1 MHLPPTLPRALDG
14 EAFRAEPLGYL
25 RERRVELGDAF
36 VLREEGPILSRT
48 PDCNGVVAVFG
59 TERQRAVLG
68 DIETFGMPPSA
79 ARQLGLDASLTNLNR
94 SLHSMRGEEHA
105 AQKRVLTS
113 VLDGARFGDLHEV
126 LERSWRPASTFPLF
140 AAMRALTLPLASHV
154 LFGEGGGQ
162 LTELLQLY
170 FQLRREAASP
180 AGAAGKGTR
189 EMLVETGEALD
200 EALRRFLRTARADS
214 LLGRLAGVG
223 LSEDEVVGHA
233 NIVFV
238 SSTEPIAVALTW
250 TLLIL
255 SQLPELRRELREE
268 LAAGGTT
275 LLDCVL
281 RESLR
286 VLPPNAFM
294 VRLTT
299 RPVSLCGTDLP
310 ERCEVILSP
319 FVAHRDAT
327 RFPDPDIFRP
337 SRWLHARPSPFDYFP
352 FGAGGHACVGR
363 GVALQLMKSV
373 LAFLMTRHELV
384 LDGDQ
389 EIDWRIHIQFL
400 PHDDPLMRLLSNG
413 VDGKLRGRVAALL
426 DFSRRADL

>member
-1 MHLPPTLPRALDG
+1 MHLPPSLPRALDAEG
-14 EAFRAEPLGYL
+14 FRGEPLDYL
-25 RERRVELGDAF
+25 RRMRADLGDIF

-48 PDCNGVVAVFG
+48 PDCNGVIAVFG
-59 TERQRAVLG
+59 PERQRAVLG
-68 DIETFGMPPSA
+68 DIEAFGMPPSA

-113 VLDGARFGDLHEV
+113 VLDASRFGDLHDV
-126 LERSWRPASTFPLF
+126 LERSWQPESTFRLL

-162 LTELLQLY
+162 LTQLLQLY

-180 AGAAGKGTR
+180 AGAAEGMR
-189 EMLVETGEALD
+189 EALVETGEALD
-200 EALRRFLRTARADS
+200 DALRRFIRTTRADT
-214 LLGRLAGVG
+214 LIGRLAGAG
-223 LSEDEVVGHA
+223 FTEDEVVGHA

-255 SQLPELRRELREE
+255 SQLPELRCELRHE
-268 LAAGGTT
+268 LAEGGTT
-275 LLDCVL
+275 LLDFVL
-281 RESLR
+281 SESLR

-299 RPVSLCGTDLP
+299 RSVSLCGVELP

-319 FVAHRDAT
+319 FVAHRDAA
-327 RFPDPDIFRP
+327 RFPDPDVFRP

-373 LAFLMTRHELV
+373 LAFLVTHHDLV

-400 PHDDPLMRLLSNG
+400 PHDDPVMRLLSNG
-413 VDGKLRGRVAALL
+413 SDGKLRGRVAGLL
-426 DFSRRADL
+426 DLGASTP